1 MHKTRRG
8 TLAQRSVA
16 ASQSRMELDVRE
28 FYYPQHPAP
37 VHLNPATTDYVWGQP
52 LGYAGCAAPA
62 AASCG
67 FQQRYTQRAT
77 HSHTATVSLLTGAC
91 AGGGRGIFSGLA
103 LSAIRIRGHALRSVE
118 AHIGSNLCCK

>member
-67 FQQRYTQRAT
+67 FQQRYSQRAT
-77 HSHTATVSLLTGAC
+77 HSGTATVIRSTGAC
-91 AGGGRGIFSGLA
+91 PGG
-103 LSAIRIRGHALRSVE
+103 
-118 AHIGSNLCCK
+118 